1 MDPGLRRDDGLDVN
15 PTARYLCIVVL
26 ERTNEISTYRLIDCC
41 RNAAVIK
48 DWQKSVPMIKE
59 GVIIPSK
66 IGCADRN
73 TGDAI
78 GPKEMLAFDPIEVRR
93 FFIFVVLKID

>member
-1 MDPGLRRDDGLDVN
+1 M
-15 PTARYLCIVVL
+15 RY
-26 ERTNEISTYRLIDCC
+26 YIDRC

-66 IGCADRN
+66 IACADRN